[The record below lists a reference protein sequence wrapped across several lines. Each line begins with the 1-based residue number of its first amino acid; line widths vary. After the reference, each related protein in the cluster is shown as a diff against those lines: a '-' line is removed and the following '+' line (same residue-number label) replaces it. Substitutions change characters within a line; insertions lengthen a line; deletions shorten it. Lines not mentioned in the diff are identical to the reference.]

1 MLVTTYVTKTEQ
13 ISKEI
18 KLPYYSKDGQFATNY
33 FRINEDESV
42 LIAYANHNNNYVSV
56 ELSTKD
62 SGATHFGKAVSGEP
76 ISEQEFLDVLQRA
89 INRMDTVLSSLS
101 KIEAI

>member
-18 KLPYYSKDGQFATNY
+18 KLPYYSKEGRFATNY
-33 FRINEDESV
+33 YRINEDESV
-42 LIAYANHNNNYVSV
+42 LVAFTNTSNSYVSV

-62 SGATHFGKAVSGEP
+62 SGATHFGSALSGEP

-89 INRMDTVLSSLS
+89 VNRMDTILSSLS
-101 KIEAI
+101 KTEAI